1 MAQLRC
7 IKLTHN
13 HNIRH
18 IPNIL
23 LMEVTIMHH
32 IIRTHLPLL
41 LSILLITILILRS
54 MDLI

>member
-41 LSILLITILILRS
+41 LSILLITIPILRC